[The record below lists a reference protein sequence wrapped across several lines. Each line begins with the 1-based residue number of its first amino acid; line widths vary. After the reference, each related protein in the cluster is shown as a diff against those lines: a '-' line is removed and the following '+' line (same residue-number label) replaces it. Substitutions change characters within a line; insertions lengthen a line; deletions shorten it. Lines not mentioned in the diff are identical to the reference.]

1 MASGPEPVQEGSL
14 DQALGIEGFTFDGE
28 TIATARMAVHD
39 GVRQPFGVV
48 HGGAYAALAES
59 VASGATFQAVAPG
72 MTALGQANESI
83 FLRPVFAGT
92 IHARARALHRGRTS
106 WVWDV
111 EMTDD
116 EGRLCATSRLII
128 AVRPLPERR

>member
-1 MASGPEPVQEGSL
+1 MASGPEHVHEGSL
-14 DQALGIEGFTFDGE
+14 DQVLGIEGFEFDGE
-28 TIATARMAVHD
+28 MIATARMAVRD
-39 GVRQPFGVV
+39 GVKQPFGIV

-59 VASGATFQAVAPG
+59 LASRATFESVAPE
-72 MTALGQANESI
+72 MVAIGQANESI
-83 FLRPVFAGT
+83 FLRPVFSGT